1 MGTAR
6 KDRHSTLPTIW
17 RRSITHSVFCLGALS
32 TCLYSGSVPVF
43 GQVFVVGR
51 EQPKG
56 VSEFK
61 PTKVEFDSKKP
72 ITALGRQQLITSIA
86 AEQGFAMRPLP
97 LGMPGLMMHAN
108 GPLKYGGGDY
118 YDSLVKKGL
127 SAKAGDRIMIT
138 DFRILKDRIVFD
150 FNGGPQKKHNILR
163 HISIGASPNY
173 TNPVVQD
180 DGQEPTGTRLTLI
193 FDKFVPNIDG
203 DQIRALIQP
212 VIDFRVKS
220 PIEAYTDTLPPK
232 LKAAILDHQALVGMD
247 RKMVTYALG
256 QPEQKVREKEGNM
269 PYEEWIYGATPK
281 PIEFVRF
288 NGNRVIRIE
297 VAPFGRTPT
306 IRSEDET
313 DGYLNGHPARTV
325 AVGDAVVV
333 ANGDKPTGQA
343 PSLRRPGEEAPPSA
357 MQPVHNPTD
366 PVKPSALP
374 EGPNQQLVH

>member
-1 MGTAR
+1 MQTAG
-6 KDRHSTLPTIW
+6 KDRSTMLLSFLRNRVAGSPVVWGVMAGCTLGG
-17 RRSITHSVFCLGALS
+17 SIPASS
-32 TCLYSGSVPVF
+32 
-43 GQVFVVGR
+43 QVFVVGR

-61 PTKVEFDSKKP
+61 PTKVDFESRTP
-72 ITALGRQQLITSIA
+72 ITALGRQQLITSLA

-97 LGMPGLMMHAN
+97 LGMPGLMLHAN
-108 GPLKYGGGDY
+108 GTLKYGGGDY

-138 DFRILKDRIVFD
+138 DFRIEKDRIIFD
-150 FNGGPQKKHNILR
+150 FNGGPQKKHSILR
-163 HISIGASPNY
+163 HISIGASPSY

-203 DQIRALIQP
+203 DQVRALIQP
-212 VIDFRVKS
+212 VIDFRLKS

-232 LKAAILDHQALVGMD
+232 LKAAILDHQALVGMN

-256 QPEQKVREKEGNM
+256 QPEQKVREREGNM

-281 PIEFVRF
+281 PIQFVRF
-288 NGNRVIRIE
+288 NGDRVIRIE
-297 VAPFGRTPT
+297 LAPFGRTPT
-306 IRSEDET
+306 IRNVDET
-313 DGYLNGHPARTV
+313 DGYLNGRPARTTALGDTVV
-325 AVGDAVVV
+325 A
-333 ANGDKPTGQA
+333 ANGDKPTGDA
-343 PSLRRPGEEAPPSA
+343 PSLRRPGEAAPPSA

-374 EGPNQQLVH
+374 EGPNQQVMR